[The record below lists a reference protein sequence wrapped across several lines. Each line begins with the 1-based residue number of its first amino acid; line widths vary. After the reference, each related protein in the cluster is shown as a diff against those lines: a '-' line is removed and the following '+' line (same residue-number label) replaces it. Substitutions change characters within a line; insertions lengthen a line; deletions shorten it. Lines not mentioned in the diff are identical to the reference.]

1 MYAQQNTRLWPL
13 LSDIQRHTYIKKKL
27 KKSEIACF
35 FFPVL
40 DEKDDVGGLG
50 EETVDGVSS
59 RDV

>member
-1 MYAQQNTRLWPL
+1 M
-13 LSDIQRHTYIKKKL
+13 
-27 KKSEIACF
+27 F

-50 EETVDGVSS
+50 EKTVDGVSS